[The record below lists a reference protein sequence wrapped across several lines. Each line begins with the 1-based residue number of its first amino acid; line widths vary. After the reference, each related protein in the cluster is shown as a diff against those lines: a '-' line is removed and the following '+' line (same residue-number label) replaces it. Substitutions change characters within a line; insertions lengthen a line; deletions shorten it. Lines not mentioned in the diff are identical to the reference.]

1 MSMMRIVLTLLVGAW
16 WLLSLL
22 LCIGMVFEP
31 PESFPTDN
39 RYEVILFML
48 FNSGFSSAC
57 LFYVLFGKHRD

>member
-1 MSMMRIVLTLLVGAW
+1 MLAMRIILTLLVGAW

-22 LCIGMVFEP
+22 LCVGMVTEP

-39 RYEVILFML
+39 RVEVMLFML
-48 FNSGFSSAC
+48 FSSGLASVS